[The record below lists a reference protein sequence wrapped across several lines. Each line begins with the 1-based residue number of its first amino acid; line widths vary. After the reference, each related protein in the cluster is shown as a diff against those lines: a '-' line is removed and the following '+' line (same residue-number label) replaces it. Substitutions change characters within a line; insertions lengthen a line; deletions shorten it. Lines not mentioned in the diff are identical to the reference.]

1 MSSKNKKLPIKIIF
15 YEMKAYFDKVGFSQ
29 DLEADLNMEK
39 RKQERMVMTMLEYLD
54 KRKEKQSIDQNQT
67 ECYDT

>member
-1 MSSKNKKLPIKIIF
+1 M
-15 YEMKAYFDKVGFSQ
+15 EAYFDKVGFSQ

>member
-15 YEMKAYFDKVGFSQ
+15 YKIEAYSDKVGFSQ

-67 ECYDT
+67 DCYDT

>member
-1 MSSKNKKLPIKIIF
+1 
-15 YEMKAYFDKVGFSQ
+15 
-29 DLEADLNMEK
+29 MEK
-39 RKQERMVMTMLEYLD
+39 GKKERIVMTMLEYLD